1 MFGGVPVVPSRGNF
15 IPDAQEQDCID
26 RFIADNLTA
35 DLEVL
40 KVKELN
46 QALHEFVEKDE
57 AKAFHACIDKA
68 VDRATSREAN
78 GKTAKQHNELVE
90 DLLGAL
96 EDDDDVAGAEATAG
110 KKKGKGKG
118 R

>member
-1 MFGGVPVVPSRGNF
+1 MSAAPTLIASPPARLHHSLTSFSRFCLCGGVPVVPSRGNF

-57 AKAFHACIDKA
+57 AKA
-68 VDRATSREAN
+68 
-78 GKTAKQHNELVE
+78 
-90 DLLGAL
+90 
-96 EDDDDVAGAEATAG
+96 VA
-110 KKKGKGKG
+110 